1 MGNSLGYGDKK
12 IYVLTFIHDNLQ
24 ERELAKWKV
33 IPNEVTNDNVEDEF
47 VENNAW
53 QGYILRQYDYF

>member
-47 VENNAW
+47 VENN
-53 QGYILRQYDYF
+53 GKDTF